1 MMESK
6 DGTIIEDFEWKSRS
20 SIEQAHTNPAVL
32 QMWQQY
38 SEVCEYIPIGK
49 VEESANLFSD
59 FTPFE
64 GRIKS
69 KFEGSQRTCL
79 HGRQAQSIHKE
90 HEEC

>member
-1 MMESK
+1 MESK
-6 DGTIIEDFEWKSRS
+6 DGTIIEVFEWKSRS

-59 FTPFE
+59 FTPLE
-64 GRIKS
+64 
-69 KFEGSQRTCL
+69 
-79 HGRQAQSIHKE
+79 
-90 HEEC
+90 